1 MLVAGCAAAM
11 PSNGGECFDG
21 CAVVEIV
28 VDTNA
33 MLVEVVVEF
42 LFSVVLGGGLFESVV
57 V

>member
-11 PSNGGECFDG
+11 PSDGGECFDG

-33 MLVEVVVEF
+33 MLVEVVADFPERGAP
-42 LFSVVLGGGLFESVV
+42 GGAVFESVV